1 MRVHR
6 LIAILVVIE
15 KEKKVK
21 AKVLSSMLEV
31 SVRTIYRD
39 IDALSEAG
47 FPIYATTGPEGGIS
61 FMEGY
66 TLGIAGDALSIEG
79 DNLNKKDLLSKIMS
93 GITTIPDNASTVHS
107 IEEGFSQLRMLLGK
121 GEDQSS
127 LLTERLYIDNDTWWG
142 GGAKDPFDIRTLM
155 DVLWQLQEIE
165 IDYMKQA
172 GQVTKRKLNPP
183 YGLILKDSTW
193 YLVAYC
199 HNVNAIRTF
208 RCERIARVIVKDGHY
223 KIPEGFSLKNYWQQ
237 SIKHLPIVYQIIR
250 SVWSHLRFLLLILTN
265 SQKWISS
272 GIVEIRVGWLG
283 LPALNLLMRQK

>member
-1 MRVHR
+1 
-6 LIAILVVIE
+6 
-15 KEKKVK
+15 
-21 AKVLSSMLEV
+21 
-31 SVRTIYRD
+31 
-39 IDALSEAG
+39 
-47 FPIYATTGPEGGIS
+47 
-61 FMEGY
+61 MEGY

-142 GGAKDPFDIRTLM
+142 GAKDPFDIRTLM

-172 GQVTKRKLNPP
+172 GQVTKRKLNP

-237 SIKHLPIVYQIIR
+237 SIKAFANSLSNNKECLVTFEIPVANIDQLPEMDIVWNSRNQGR
-250 SVWSHLRFLLLILTN
+250 MVGTTSFESVDAAKVGILPLLTLL
-265 SQKWISS
+265 K
-272 GIVEIRVGWLG
+272 VVKPKEIANYAHKSLADSLDLYREKTK
-283 LPALNLLMRQK
+283 P